1 MKALFCKEKHC
12 NRTRIPS
19 LCQTMRVIS
28 LAVRHGKNHL
38 GRVHWNET
46 AWDTIS
52 FILAL
57 FWYLHPENTGQEQ
70 NRSMLLES

>member
-28 LAVRHGKNHL
+28 LAVRHGKNYL
-38 GRVHWNET
+38 GQVHRNET
-46 AWDTIS
+46 AWDAIS

-57 FWYLHPENTGQEQ
+57 FWYLHPEDTGQEQ
-70 NRSMLLES
+70 NRRMLLEG